1 MLTKAEIVVVVL
13 MIVALIL
20 IVYEMGQGRNW
31 ALQNSAFIKVKR
43 KAPPGAFLMPKIIS
57 RPHHE

>member
-20 IVYEMGQGRNW
+20 IVYEMGQAGNW
-31 ALQNSAFIKVKR
+31 SL
-43 KAPPGAFLMPKIIS
+43 
-57 RPHHE
+57 

>member
-1 MLTKAEIVVVVL
+1 MKSGDPKMLTKAEIVVVVL

-31 ALQNSAFIKVKR
+31 AL
-43 KAPPGAFLMPKIIS
+43 
-57 RPHHE
+57 

>member
-1 MLTKAEIVVVVL
+1 MKSGAPKMLTKTEIIVVVL

-31 ALQNSAFIKVKR
+31 AL
-43 KAPPGAFLMPKIIS
+43 
-57 RPHHE
+57 

>member
-20 IVYEMGQGRNW
+20 IVYEMGQGHNW
-31 ALQNSAFIKVKR
+31 AL
-43 KAPPGAFLMPKIIS
+43 
-57 RPHHE
+57 